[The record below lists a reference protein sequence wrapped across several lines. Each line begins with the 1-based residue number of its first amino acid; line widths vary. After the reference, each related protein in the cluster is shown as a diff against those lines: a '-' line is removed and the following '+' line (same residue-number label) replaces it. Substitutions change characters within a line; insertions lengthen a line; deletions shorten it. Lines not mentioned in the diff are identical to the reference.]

1 MTRAHRHTSLPAPRG
16 RGAALILVLWL
27 IVLLTALIG
36 GFALAARVEALQGRV
51 LVRGLVASN
60 AARAGLEYSLTRV
73 ALPDARLQWKPD
85 GSEHRWRFGDA
96 VVDVRIVDENG
107 KLDLNQAPHPLI
119 AALIQRHGVEPSEAG
134 RIAGAIV
141 DWRDP
146 DLLTQP
152 GGGAEDGDYDA
163 AGRPYGAKDADFE
176 SVAELLQVLG
186 MTPAL
191 YAKLEPDLTVY
202 SGRAQPDPAY
212 ASAELLDA
220 MGLNGA
226 DLVAQRGR
234 TGAGL
239 PQEGTLPGASMAGA
253 GSGTYSID
261 SRARLPDGRQSLLR
275 AVVRTGGGGLPGMAY
290 VPLRWEEGASPR

>member
-1 MTRAHRHTSLPAPRG
+1 MTRAHRHTSIPAARE

>member
-1 MTRAHRHTSLPAPRG
+1 MTRAPRTSSCA

-85 GSEHRWRFGDA
+85 GQPHPWRFGDA
-96 VVDVRIVDENG
+96 QVEVRIVDENG
-107 KLDLNQAPHPLI
+107 KLDINQAPHPLL

-134 RIAGAIV
+134 RIAGAII
-141 DWRDP
+141 DWRDADP
-146 DLLTQP
+146 LTQP
-152 GGGAEDGDYDA
+152 AGGAEDGDYEA

-186 MTPAL
+186 MTPEL
-191 YAKLEPDLTVY
+191 YAKLEPDLTVF

-212 ASAELLDA
+212 ASAVLLDA

-226 DLVAQRGR
+226 ELVAQRGR
-234 TGAGL
+234 PAGSL
-239 PQEGTLPGASMAGA
+239 PVDGASTGPNMAGA

>member
-1 MTRAHRHTSLPAPRG
+1 MTRAPRTPSRA

-85 GSEHRWRFGDA
+85 GQPHPWRFGDA
-96 VVDVRIVDENG
+96 QVEVRIVDENG
-107 KLDLNQAPHPLI
+107 KLDINQAPHPLL

-134 RIAGAIV
+134 RIAGAII
-141 DWRDP
+141 DWRDADP
-146 DLLTQP
+146 LTQP
-152 GGGAEDGDYDA
+152 AGGAEDGDYEA

-186 MTPAL
+186 MTPEL
-191 YAKLEPDLTVY
+191 YAKLEPDLTVF

-212 ASAELLDA
+212 ASAVLLDA

-226 DLVAQRGR
+226 ELVAQRGR
-234 TGAGL
+234 PAGSL
-239 PQEGTLPGASMAGA
+239 PVDGASTGPNMAGA

>member
-1 MTRAHRHTSLPAPRG
+1 MTRARRPASTSPQ
-16 RGAALILVLWL
+16 RGAALILLLWL

-36 GFALAARVEALQGRV
+36 GFALAARVESLQGRV

-73 ALPDARLQWKPD
+73 SLPDARLQWKPD
-85 GSEHRWRFGDA
+85 GTAHRWRFGDA
-96 VVDVRIVDENG
+96 QVEVKIVDENG
-107 KLDLNQAPHPLI
+107 KLDINQAPHPLL
-119 AALIQRHGVEPSEAG
+119 AALIQRKGVEPSEAG

-141 DWRDP
+141 DWRDA

-152 GGGAEDGDYDA
+152 GGGAEDGDYEA
-163 AGRPYGAKDADFE
+163 AGRPYGAKDAEFE

-226 DLVAQRGR
+226 DLVAQRGQPA
-234 TGAGL
+234 GAL
-239 PQEGTLPGASMAGA
+239 PVDGALPGASMVGA

>member
-1 MTRAHRHTSLPAPRG
+1 MTRALRIPSRA

-85 GSEHRWRFGDA
+85 GQPHPWRFGDA
-96 VVDVRIVDENG
+96 QVEVRIVDENG
-107 KLDLNQAPHPLI
+107 KLDINQAPHPLL
-119 AALIQRHGVEPSEAG
+119 AALMQRHGVEPSEAG
-134 RIAGAIV
+134 RIAGAII

-146 DLLTQP
+146 DPLTQP
-152 GGGAEDGDYDA
+152 AGGAEDGDYEA

-186 MTPAL
+186 MTPEL
-191 YAKLEPDLTVY
+191 YAKLEPDLTVF

-212 ASAELLDA
+212 ASAVLLDA

-226 DLVAQRGR
+226 ELVAQRGR
-234 TGAGL
+234 PAGSL
-239 PQEGTLPGASMAGA
+239 PVDGASTGPNMAGA

>member
-1 MTRAHRHTSLPAPRG
+1 MTRAHRQTSIPAARE

-234 TGAGL
+234 TEAGL

>member
-1 MTRAHRHTSLPAPRG
+1 MTRALRIPSRAH
-16 RGAALILVLWL
+16 GAALILVLWL

-85 GSEHRWRFGDA
+85 GQPHPWRFGDA
-96 VVDVRIVDENG
+96 QVEVRIVDENG
-107 KLDLNQAPHPLI
+107 KLDINQAPHPLL

-134 RIAGAIV
+134 RIAGAII

-146 DLLTQP
+146 DPLTQP
-152 GGGAEDGDYDA
+152 AGGAEDGDYEA

-186 MTPAL
+186 MTPEL
-191 YAKLEPDLTVY
+191 YAKLEPDLTVF

-212 ASAELLDA
+212 ASAVLLDA

-226 DLVAQRGR
+226 ELVAQRGR
-234 TGAGL
+234 RAGSL
-239 PQEGTLPGASMAGA
+239 PVDGASTGPNMAGA

>member
-1 MTRAHRHTSLPAPRG
+1 MTRAHRHTSIPAAREC
-16 RGAALILVLWL
+16 GAALILVLWL

-234 TGAGL
+234 TEAGL

>member
-1 MTRAHRHTSLPAPRG
+1 MTRARRTHARE

-85 GSEHRWRFGDA
+85 GSAHRWRFGDA
-96 VVDVRIVDENG
+96 VVDVKIVDENG
-107 KLDLNQAPHPLI
+107 KLDINQAPHPLI

-146 DLLTQP
+146 DPLTQP
-152 GGGAEDGDYDA
+152 GGGAEDGDYEA

-239 PQEGTLPGASMAGA
+239 LQDGSLPGASMAGA

>member
-1 MTRAHRHTSLPAPRG
+1 MTRLHRHASTSRS

-36 GFALAARVEALQGRV
+36 GFALAARVESLQGRV

-60 AARAGLEYSLTRV
+60 AARAGLEYSRTRV
-73 ALPDARLQWKPD
+73 SLPDARLQWKPD
-85 GSEHRWRFGDA
+85 GTAHRWRFGDA
-96 VVDVRIVDENG
+96 QVEVKIVDENG
-107 KLDLNQAPHPLI
+107 KLDINQAPHPLL
-119 AALIQRHGVEPSEAG
+119 AALIQRKGVEPSEAG

-141 DWRDP
+141 DWRDA

-152 GGGAEDGDYDA
+152 GGGAEDGDYEA
-163 AGRPYGAKDADFE
+163 AGRPYGAKDAEFE

-191 YAKLEPDLTVY
+191 YAQLEPDLTVY

-226 DLVAQRGR
+226 DLVAQRSR
-234 TGAGL
+234 PAGAL
-239 PQEGTLPGASMAGA
+239 PVDGALPGASMVGA

>member
-1 MTRAHRHTSLPAPRG
+1 MTRAPRTPSCA

-85 GSEHRWRFGDA
+85 GQPHPWRFGDA
-96 VVDVRIVDENG
+96 QVEVRIVDENG
-107 KLDLNQAPHPLI
+107 KLDINQAPHPLL

-134 RIAGAIV
+134 RIAGAII
-141 DWRDP
+141 DWRDADP
-146 DLLTQP
+146 LTQP
-152 GGGAEDGDYDA
+152 AGGAEDGDYEA

-186 MTPAL
+186 MTPEL
-191 YAKLEPDLTVY
+191 YAKLEPDLTVF

-212 ASAELLDA
+212 ASAVLLDA

-226 DLVAQRGR
+226 ELVAQRGR
-234 TGAGL
+234 PAGSL
-239 PQEGTLPGASMAGA
+239 PVDGASTGPNMAGA

>member
-1 MTRAHRHTSLPAPRG
+1 MTRAHRMPSTESQRG
-16 RGAALILVLWL
+16 VALILVLWL

-85 GSEHRWRFGDA
+85 GTAHRWRFGDA
-96 VVDVRIVDENG
+96 RVEVKIVDENG

-146 DLLTQP
+146 DPLTQP
-152 GGGAEDGDYDA
+152 GGGAEDGDYEA
-163 AGRPYGAKDADFE
+163 AGLPYGAKDADFE
-176 SVAELLQVLG
+176 SVTELLQVLG

-191 YAKLEPDLTVY
+191 FARLEPDLTVY

-226 DLVAQRGR
+226 DLVAQRDR
-234 TGAGL
+234 PAGAL
-239 PQEGTLPGASMAGA
+239 PVDGGLPGASMAGA

>member
-1 MTRAHRHTSLPAPRG
+1 MTRVHRHASTSRS

-36 GFALAARVEALQGRV
+36 GFALAARVESLQGRV

-73 ALPDARLQWKPD
+73 SLPDARLQWKPD
-85 GSEHRWRFGDA
+85 GTAHRWRFGDA
-96 VVDVRIVDENG
+96 QVEVKIVDENG
-107 KLDLNQAPHPLI
+107 KLDINQAPHPLL
-119 AALIQRHGVEPSEAG
+119 AALIQRKGVEPSEAG

-141 DWRDP
+141 DWRDA

-152 GGGAEDGDYDA
+152 GGGAEDGDYEA
-163 AGRPYGAKDADFE
+163 AGRPYGAKDAEFE

-226 DLVAQRGR
+226 DLVAQRSR
-234 TGAGL
+234 PAGAL
-239 PQEGTLPGASMAGA
+239 PVDGALPGASMVGA